1 VTKAIAQILDE
12 VERLSQ
18 SEQKELRQL
27 ICERVP
33 MSDDLSDD
41 DYASLAAS
49 SFRSLDQE
57 EAPGA

>member
-1 VTKAIAQILDE
+1 MTKAIAQILTE

-18 SEQKELRQL
+18 SEQKKLRQL

-33 MSDDLSDD
+33 MSDDLSDED
-41 DYASLAAS
+41 FASLAAS

-57 EAPGA
+57 EDAGA